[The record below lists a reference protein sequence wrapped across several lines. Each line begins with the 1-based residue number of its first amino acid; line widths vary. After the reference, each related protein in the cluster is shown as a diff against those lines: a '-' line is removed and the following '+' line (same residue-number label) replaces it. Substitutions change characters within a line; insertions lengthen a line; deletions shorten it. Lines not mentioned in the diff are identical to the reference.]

1 MKSFFLLFSF
11 LCFCQAAKS
20 QTGQF
25 LFADQS
31 PAVTVNGTA
40 LHYPWAGGMNSPIL
54 NEIDLNGDGKL
65 DILSFDR
72 VGNRLTTFL
81 NTSVGATASYMYAPQ
96 YIALFPSIHDWV
108 RTVDFDCDGDLDL
121 FTYTNNAMG
130 VYRNDFSSGTGLS
143 FSLVTAQVNSVYA
156 SGLTAVFVTQVNMPA
171 LTDVDGDGDMDIVTF
186 TNSGNFLE
194 YHKNYSM
201 DSSGT
206 CNGLNFAVEPDC
218 WGQFTLSGLTNTAL
232 LNQSC
237 STQRMSSN
245 GDGYEKERHAGSV
258 LTPFDE
264 GCDGDIDLIN
274 GDILGENLLY
284 LENGGNQGY
293 ALITYQDTLFPSY
306 NQSINMQNLPAA
318 YYMDVDN
325 DGIKDMIVTPFAT
338 VGEDY
343 NNVYFFKNTGSN
355 CANVFSYVYPRF
367 LIDNMIDIGS
377 ASSVAFFD
385 VDNDGKK
392 DIIAGNDYLY
402 NPNPQF
408 QMSKLSYFRNTGT
421 VTNPS
426 FDLVTSDWLN
436 ISSLLQF
443 ALTPAFGD
451 IDNDGDVDLLLGN
464 ADGTLILYKN
474 TAGAGN
480 TPNFVFNAPQYQG
493 IDIGN
498 NSMPQIVDID
508 RDGLND
514 ILVGERNGVLNY
526 YRNTGSISS
535 PVFTLL
541 TSNFG
546 GVNVLAQGTIA
557 GYSAPLL
564 FDTGNGYELLV
575 GSESGSVYHYANI
588 DGNLTGNFTL
598 QDSAY
603 QQIFEPKRVT
613 IAMADIDGDGKF
625 DLLTGNT
632 AGGFRLYT
640 QSQTSGLNTAD
651 SQVPY
656 FTVLPNPVT
665 DRLNLKFD
673 SLSDGKRLIEVKDI
687 LGRNLISYY
696 SIDNYCSFD
705 FSNHTSGIYLVTVT
719 THGKQFSLPFVKK

>member
-1 MKSFFLLFSF
+1 MKRLLVLLSF
-11 LCFCQAAKS
+11 LCFGQAAKS

-31 PAVTVNGTA
+31 PAVTVSGSV
-40 LHYPWAGGMNSPIL
+40 LKYPWAGGMNSPIL

-65 DILSFDR
+65 DLVSFDR
-72 VGNRLTTFL
+72 VGNRLTTYL
-81 NTSVGATASYMYAPQ
+81 NTSVGPSSSYMYAPE
-96 YIALFPSIHDWV
+96 YIALFPTIHDWV

-130 VYRNDFSSGTGLS
+130 VYRNDFTSGNGLS

-156 SGLTAVFVTQVNMPA
+156 SGLAPVFVTQVNMPA
-171 LTDVDGDGDMDIVTF
+171 LADVDGDGDMDIVTF

-206 CNGLNFAVEPDC
+206 CNGLNFAVEPEC
-218 WGQFTLSGLTNTAL
+218 WGKFKLSGLTNTAL

-237 STQRMSSN
+237 STQRVPSN
-245 GDGYEKERHAGSV
+245 GDGYEKNRHAGSV

-284 LENGGNQGY
+284 LENGGTQDT

-306 NQSINMQNLPAA
+306 DQSINMQNLPAA

-325 DGIKDMIVTPFAT
+325 DGIKDMVVTPFAT

-421 VTNPS
+421 TTNPS
-426 FDLVTSDWLN
+426 FELFTNDWLN

-474 TAGAGN
+474 SAGAGN

-498 NSMPQIVDID
+498 NSVPQIIDVD

-514 ILVGERNGVLNY
+514 ILIGERNGVVNY
-526 YRNTGSISS
+526 YRNTGTSS
-535 PVFTLL
+535 APAFTLI

-546 GVNVLAQGTIA
+546 GVNVLAVGTIA

-564 FDTGNGYELLV
+564 FDNGNGYELLV
-575 GSESGSVYHYANI
+575 GSESGSIYHYTNI
-588 DGNLTGNFTL
+588 DGNLAGIFTL
-598 QDSAY
+598 QDSSY

-613 IAMADIDGDGKF
+613 VAMTDIDGDGKF
-625 DLLTGNT
+625 DLLTGNS

-640 QSQTSGLNTAD
+640 QSVSSGIANTEKGL
-651 SQVPY
+651 PY
-656 FTVLPNPVT
+656 FTLYPNPVN
-665 DRLNLKFD
+665 DRLNLKFENP
-673 SLSDGKRLIEVKDI
+673 SDGSRLVEVMDI
-687 LGRNLISYY
+687 IGNKLISYY
-696 SIDNYCSFD
+696 ASNNYCSFD
-705 FSNHTSGIYLVTVT
+705 FSKNSSGVYLVSVKSQ
-719 THGKQFSLPFVKK
+719 GKQFSMPFIKK

>member
-1 MKSFFLLFSF
+1 MKRLLVLFSF
-11 LCFCQAAKS
+11 LCFGQAAKS

-31 PAVTVNGTA
+31 PPVTVNGSV
-40 LHYPWAGGMNSPIL
+40 LKYPWAGGMNSPIL

-65 DILSFDR
+65 DLFSFDR
-72 VGNRLTTFL
+72 VGNRLTTYL
-81 NTSVGATASYMYAPQ
+81 NASVGATSSYIYAPEF
-96 YIALFPSIHDWV
+96 IALFPPIHDWV

-130 VYRNDFSSGTGLS
+130 VYRNDFTAGNGLS

-156 SGLTAVFVTQVNMPA
+156 SGLAPVFVTQVNMPA
-171 LTDVDGDGDMDIVTF
+171 LADVDGDGDMDIVTF

-194 YHKNYSM
+194 YHKNYSI

-218 WGQFTLSGLTNTAL
+218 WGQFKLSGLTNTAL

-237 STQRMSSN
+237 STQRVHSN
-245 GDGYEKERHAGSV
+245 GDGYEKNRHAGSV

-284 LENGGNQGY
+284 LENGGTQDT
-293 ALITYQDTLFPSY
+293 ALITFQDTLFPSY

-325 DGIKDMIVTPFAT
+325 DGIKDMVVTPFAT

-343 NNVYFFKNTGSN
+343 NNVYFFKNIGSN
-355 CANVFSYVYPRF
+355 CANVFSFVYPRF

-421 VTNPS
+421 ITNPS
-426 FDLVTSDWLN
+426 FELVTGDWLN

-443 ALTPAFGD
+443 ALTPTFGD

-493 IDIGN
+493 VDIGN
-498 NSMPQIVDID
+498 NSIPQIIDID

-514 ILVGERNGVLNY
+514 LLIGERNGVLNY
-526 YRNTGSISS
+526 YRNTGTSS
-535 PVFTLL
+535 VPAFTLV

-546 GVNVLAQGTIA
+546 GVNVLATGTIA

-564 FDTGNGYELLV
+564 FDNGNGYELLV
-575 GSESGSVYHYANI
+575 GSESGSIYHYTNI
-588 DGNLTGNFTL
+588 DGNLAGNFTL
-598 QDSAY
+598 QDSSY

-613 IAMADIDGDGKF
+613 AAMTDIDGDGKF
-625 DLLTGNT
+625 DLLAGNS
-632 AGGFRLYT
+632 AGGLRLYT
-640 QSQTSGLNTAD
+640 QSQSIGLNSNEQT
-651 SQVPY
+651 VPY
-656 FTVLPNPVT
+656 FAIMPNPVF
-665 DRLNLKFD
+665 DRLNLKFE
-673 SLSDGKRLIEVKDI
+673 STEDGLRLVEVKDI
-687 LGRNLISYY
+687 LGRILINYY
-696 SIDNYCSFD
+696 TTDTYCSFD
-705 FSNHTSGIYLVTVT
+705 FSNRLSGIYLVTVKT
-719 THGKQFSLPFVKK
+719 KGKEFSLPFVKK